1 MATLTD
7 ARPLFP
13 AVPLYRQVTWWALA
27 FPLVM
32 IVALASRN
40 LYLLNW
46 THVLSGA
53 LWTGA
58 DLFMGFILG
67 PVLRRLEIPQRT
79 AVIAY
84 LVPRTLLYFP
94 MVSLTTSTAGWFLA
108 VWLGF
113 LQPGQPQFPWVVG
126 ALVLVALMTVQGLAI
141 FLPNAVRI
149 WLELQKAA
157 PNRSLIIGLNR
168 INIVVS
174 GLQGVMQV
182 AIILIM
188 AHFVV
193 P

>member
-1 MATLTD
+1 MATVTQTES
-7 ARPLFP
+7 LFP
-13 AVPLYRQVTWWALA
+13 AVPLYRQITWWALA
-27 FPLVM
+27 FPIIM
-32 IVALASRN
+32 IVALATRN

-46 THVLSGA
+46 IHVLSGA

-67 PVLRRLEIPQRT
+67 PVLRRLAIPQRT

-94 MVSLTTSTAGWFLA
+94 MVSLTTSTGGWYLA
-108 VWLGF
+108 VQLGF
-113 LQPGQPQFPWVVG
+113 LHPGHPQFPWTIG
-126 ALVLVALMTVQGLAI
+126 ALVLVSLMTIQGLAI
-141 FLPNAVRI
+141 FLPNGVRI
-149 WLELQKAA
+149 WLELQRPS
-157 PNRSLIIGLNR
+157 PNRQLIVTLNR
-168 INIVVS
+168 INIFVS